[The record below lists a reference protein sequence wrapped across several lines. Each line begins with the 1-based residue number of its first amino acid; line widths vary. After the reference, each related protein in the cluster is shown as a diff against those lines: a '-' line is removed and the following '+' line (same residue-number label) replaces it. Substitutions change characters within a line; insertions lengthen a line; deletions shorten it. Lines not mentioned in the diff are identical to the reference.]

1 MNKQSLLYTIVFT
14 FVVCFAFVALLAV
27 ANDLTAERVEQNAI
41 VAQQRAILTAMGISY
56 ETDEEVLSL
65 FEDVE
70 QQEIDGTTV
79 YVTEQDDTRIY
90 AMSFRGGGVWGPIV
104 GILAMDS
111 SLETIYG
118 IEIISHDETP
128 GLGGRITEDAWK
140 QQFRDRP
147 VPEGTL
153 EVVRGGS
160 AGEGEVAA
168 ITGATGTSNNMERIL
183 NETIEQFRDLLGGQ
197 DA

>member
-1 MNKQSLLYTIVFT
+1 MNKQSLLYSIVFT
-14 FVVCFAFVALLAV
+14 FVVCFVFVALLAV
-27 ANDLTAERVEQNAI
+27 ANDLTADLVEQNSI
-41 VAQQRAILTAMGISY
+41 VAQQRAILTAMGIEY
-56 ETDEEVLSL
+56 ESDEEVLSL

-70 QQEIDGTTV
+70 QQDIDGKTV
-79 YVTEQDDTRIY
+79 YETEVDGTRIY

-104 GILAMDS
+104 GVLAMDS

-118 IEIISHDETP
+118 IEIISHEETP
-128 GLGGRITEDAWK
+128 GLGGRITEDQWK
-140 QQFRDRP
+140 EQFRDRP
-147 VPEGTL
+147 VPEGSI

-160 AGEGEVAA
+160 AGDGEVAA

-183 NETIEQFRDLLGGQ
+183 NEAIEEFRDLLGGR